1 MSTIIYIPNSQNY
14 KGMFKMYYN
23 LSHYNINVLKTV

>member
-23 LSHYNINVLKTV
+23 LSHYNITVFKTV